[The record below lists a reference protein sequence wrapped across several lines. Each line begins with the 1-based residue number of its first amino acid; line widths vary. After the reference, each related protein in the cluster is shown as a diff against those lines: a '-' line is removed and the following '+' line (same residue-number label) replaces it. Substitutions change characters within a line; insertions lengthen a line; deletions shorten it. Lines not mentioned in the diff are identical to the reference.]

1 MPTDEVTLV
10 KERVLGS
17 HEERAPVLQW
27 VGFLLAPVA
36 FFAHLEIA
44 YLLIPWA
51 CARQAPIWPHLLGAA
66 AVLVAA
72 AGIGAAWLTRVRTR
86 SDRNTPQASGHP
98 VEGPGAIPRTRFLGD
113 TGLGLSGLLTLILLM
128 QFIAGF
134 FITVCQ

>member
-1 MPTDEVTLV
+1 MQTDESVLV

-36 FFAHLEIA
+36 FFAHLQIN

>member
-1 MPTDEVTLV
+1 MQTDESVLV

-36 FFAHLEIA
+36 FFAHLQIN

-51 CARQAPIWPHLLGAA
+51 CARQAPIWPHLVGAV
-66 AVLVAA
+66 AVVVAA
-72 AGIGAAWLTRVRTR
+72 AGIGAAWVTRARTH
-86 SDRNTPQASGHP
+86 SERNTRGASGHP
-98 VEGPGAIPRTRFLGD
+98 VEEPGAIPRTRFLGD